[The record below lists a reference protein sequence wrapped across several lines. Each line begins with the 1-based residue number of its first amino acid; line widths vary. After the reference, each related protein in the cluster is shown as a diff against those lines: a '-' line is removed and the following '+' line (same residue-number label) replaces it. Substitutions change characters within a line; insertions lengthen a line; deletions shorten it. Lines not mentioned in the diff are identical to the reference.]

1 MIDQSTIWHDTN
13 QHNIITH
20 SIEQSTELGKTV
32 GRIILFL
39 DDDKAGLAAVIRL
52 CTKVTLKFVDHI
64 SFLLIYKHAIICI
77 HLHHTT
83 HTLVNT
89 LLNIFTSMYALS
101 HKHTHT
107 HTHKHYSTHTHTY
120 TYTQHTDTWTHILTQ
135 VIPMGLAH
143 PVDIR
148 IASLR
153 GKDINKYSSVH
164 LHREYNIEECHY
176 SIAHSLE

>member
-13 QHNIITH
+13 QHNTIAH

-64 SFLLIYKHAIICI
+64 FFLLIYRLAIICI

-101 HKHTHT
+101 LTQTYTHTHT
-107 HTHKHYSTHTHTY
+107 HTHI
-120 TYTQHTDTWTHILTQ
+120 QTHIHIHT
-135 VIPMGLAH
+135 
-143 PVDIR
+143 
-148 IASLR
+148 
-153 GKDINKYSSVH
+153 NKLNTRTH
-164 LHREYNIEECHY
+164 GHTFQHR
-176 SIAHSLE
+176 